1 MNRSSTS
8 ARRAAGTSRIKFLSL
23 AVLAAVLFT
32 ACAHAPASIT
42 GARRVLL
49 AHDDGRAQEPVAFP
63 GQSHECLVRFELPPG
78 KHSPARLWWR
88 MAAAGTVV
96 ISLYDSSPLDA
107 PGELLYSVTRAIGT
121 DDVSDGKDGRWV
133 TEDFIALAKQT
144 GVVWVGVK
152 KAAGDAA
159 LWSSR
164 SDGGQYFVRNH
175 DPQSPLTLTPVR
187 KAPLVRLELTVE

>member
-1 MNRSSTS
+1 MSFFS
-8 ARRAAGTSRIKFLSL
+8 AALLTGAIFAG
-23 AVLAAVLFT
+23 
-32 ACAHAPASIT
+32 CAHPVPGT

-49 AHDDGRAQEPVAFP
+49 AHDDGRAQERVAFP
-63 GQSHECLVRFELPPG
+63 GTSHECLVRFELPSG
-78 KHSPARLWWR
+78 KHRPARLWWR

-96 ISLYDSSPLDA
+96 ISLYDNSPLDA
-107 PGELLYSVTRAIGT
+107 PGELVHSVTRDIGV

-133 TEDFIALAKQT
+133 TEDFIALPKHT

-152 KAAGDAA
+152 KAGGDAA

-164 SDGGQYFVRNH
+164 TDGGQYFVRNH

-187 KAPLVRLELTVE
+187 KAPLVRLELAVE